1 MVKIP
6 FKIPVCIAIR
16 ITAEFQSA
24 AANHTSRPVKIFHRP
39 ALSTFWVILLTDR
52 QTETN
57 RETNN

>member
-24 AANHTSRPVKIFHRP
+24 AANHTSRPVEIFHRH
-39 ALSTFWVILLTDR
+39 ALSTF
-52 QTETN
+52 
-57 RETNN
+57 